1 MTKPPKPRRL
11 ITSISFLSEEEVI
24 EFRRLGATKW
34 VRKLLLESIKN
45 KKGNTCAV
53 TSPTSS

>member
-11 ITSISFLSEEEVI
+11 ITSISFLSEDELI

-34 VRKLLLESIKN
+34 VRRLLLESIKS

>member
-34 VRKLLLESIKN
+34 VRQLLRESLKN
-45 KKGNTCAV
+45 RKSNTENTQEASHV
-53 TSPTSS
+53 

>member
-1 MTKPPKPRRL
+1 MTNPRKPRRL

-34 VRKLLLESIKN
+34 VRKLLLESM
-45 KKGNTCAV
+45 KKSETERRNANGN
-53 TSPTSS
+53 